1 MSDEKPIPNEGN
13 VEEQLIAQPGK
24 KKAAAKTDKTDK
36 TAQKAPPPDKH
47 KETEIVL
54 QGINREFEEKNIL
67 KKAKA
72 QNLSYVNIGKTPIN
86 PDYLK
91 LIPISTSKKA
101 RIISFFKVGDKLR
114 VAVTDPDNPETK
126 KVLDDL
132 RKQDYKLNVNL
143 ASNSGVL
150 EVIGKYKSTDV
161 YKKKKIVE
169 TVAEKS
175 IKTYEKE
182 IAELKELEE
191 KIPTVTAEEAINL
204 INIGAMKTKASD
216 AHYEPT
222 ETTTTVRFRIDGVLY
237 KVFEIKPKIYKN
249 ILSQM
254 KYQTKMK
261 LNISDVPQDGR
272 YNFNYNERKIDV
284 RVSVLPTE
292 TMESIVCRFLDSGKK
307 FTSFEEL
314 GFEDV
319 SLTKMGDLLK
329 ISHGMILVTGPTG
342 SGKTTTLYSLLQGFN
357 KPEKKIITLENP
369 IEYHIDGIVQSQINE
384 KGDYT
389 FSSGL
394 RSILRQDPDIV
405 MIGEI
410 RDLETAETCAQAAL
424 TGHVVLSTLH
434 TNSAIESIPRLTNMG
449 MEPFV
454 IAPALDTLMAQR
466 LVRRVCKDCAKF
478 EPITDGQRKEF
489 EETFEEL
496 KLSSPDKVPEIPEKL
511 YHAVGCD
518 KCSQTGYL
526 GRMVIAEIV
535 AVDDEMEELIL
546 QGASVSKLLE
556 SARKKG
562 FVSMKEEGFKKA
574 AQGHTTIEEIHRAIR
589 ISAE

>member
-1 MSDEKPIPNEGN
+1 MTEEKPNETK
-13 VEEQLIAQPGK
+13 V
-24 KKAAAKTDKTDK
+24 
-36 TAQKAPPPDKH
+36 
-47 KETEIVL
+47 VL
-54 QGINREFEEKNIL
+54 QGINREFEEKDAL
-67 KKAKA
+67 KRAKDS
-72 QNLSYVNIGKTPIN
+72 NLSYVNIGKTPIN

-91 LIPISTSKKA
+91 ILSMEDSESA
-101 RIISFFKVGDKLR
+101 RAITFFKVGDKLR
-114 VAVTDPDNPETK
+114 VAVVDPDDEKTK

-132 RKQDYKLNVNL
+132 RVQGYNLNVNL
-143 ASNSGVL
+143 ASNSGIL
-150 EVIGKYKSTDV
+150 EVVRKYKSDKR

-169 TVAEKS
+169 TVEEKS

-182 IAELKELEE
+182 ISKLKELEK

-216 AHYEPT
+216 VHYEPT
-222 ETTTTVRFRIDGVLY
+222 EKAAIVRLRIDGVLY

-249 ILSQM
+249 ILSQI

-261 LNISDVPQDGR
+261 LNISDIPQDGR

-284 RVSVLPTE
+284 RVSVIPTE
-292 TMESIVCRFLDSGKK
+292 GSESIVCRFLDSGKE
-307 FTSFEEL
+307 FTSFQDL
-314 GFEDV
+314 GFEKRELKKIEKLL
-319 SLTKMGDLLK
+319 SLT
-329 ISHGMILVTGPTG
+329 HGMILVTGPTG
-342 SGKTTTLYSLLQGFN
+342 SGKTTSLYSLLQGFN

-369 IEYHIDGIVQSQINE
+369 IEYHVDGIVQSQINE
-384 KGDYT
+384 KGNYN

-410 RDLETAETCAQAAL
+410 RDIETAETCAQAAL

-434 TNSAIESIPRLTNMG
+434 TNSAIESIPRLVNMG

-454 IAPALDTLMAQR
+454 IAPALDTLIAQR
-466 LVRRVCKDCAKF
+466 LVRRVCKKCAKL
-478 EPITDGQRKEF
+478 EAITDEERKEF

-496 KLSSPDKVPEIPEKL
+496 KKINPKKVPSTPEKT

-518 KCSQTGYL
+518 ECSQTGYI

-535 AVDDEMEELIL
+535 TVDEEIEELIL
-546 QGASVSKLLE
+546 KRASVPKLLE
-556 SARKKG
+556 AARKQG
-562 FVSMKEEGFKKA
+562 FTTMKEDGFAKA
-574 AQGHTTIEEIHRAIR
+574 AEGHTTIEEIHRVIR
-589 ISAE
+589 VSDL